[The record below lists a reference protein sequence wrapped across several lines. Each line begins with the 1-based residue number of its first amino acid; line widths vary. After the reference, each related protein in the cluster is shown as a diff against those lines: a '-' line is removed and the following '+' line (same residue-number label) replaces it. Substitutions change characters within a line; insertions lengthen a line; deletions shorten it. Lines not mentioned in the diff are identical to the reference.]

1 MSQLE
6 DQMAKVLG
14 NPQIM
19 EQIMSM
25 AQAMGG
31 SSPAPAP
38 AEAPPALS
46 PEVLNQ
52 LSGLMSRSRTDPQQ
66 QALLEALSPYISP
79 RRFQKLEKAMQ
90 AARLAKTAGAFLGSG
105 GLSLLTG
112 R

>member
-31 SSPAPAP
+31 SSPAP

-90 AARLAKTAGAFLGSG
+90 AARLANTAGAFLGSG